1 MGFGIAALHRWDL
14 GSRIPTVR
22 RAGGR
27 GWCGAGHGAVA
38 APQFGTEVP
47 IGGVSFLRCS
57 RLGSGGGAGGAA
69 GTNGGGAGRAVC
81 AVGFGVRRHRYGG
94 AALEEGRKNG
104 EGDGEKWERE
114 RKERGGR
121 KRRGREEEKT
131 EGKKGGEEKLGK
143 RKTERKLG
151 KKREK
156 NKNKIKGKK
165 KPEKIEEN
173 N

>member
-1 MGFGIAALHRWDL
+1 MGFGIPDPHRS
-14 GSRIPTVR
+14 SRGRQGVVR
-22 RAGGR
+22 RRARSGRGPAVRHGGSDRGRFVPPLQPFGVGGGR
-27 GWCGAGHGAVA
+27 RWGCGNERGWG
-38 APQFGTEVP
+38 GT
-47 IGGVSFLRCS
+47 G
-57 RLGSGGGAGGAA
+57 
-69 GTNGGGAGRAVC
+69 
-81 AVGFGVRRHRYGG
+81 GVRRWVWGAETPLWRSGFGG
-94 AALEEGRKNG
+94 GEENG

-114 RKERGGR
+114 RKERGGGR

>member
-1 MGFGIAALHRWDL
+1 MRFGIPDPHRS
-14 GSRIPTVR
+14 SRGRQGVVR
-22 RAGGR
+22 RRARSGR
-27 GWCGAGHGAVA
+27 GPAVRHGGSDRGRFV
-38 APQFGTEVP
+38 PPLQPFGV
-47 IGGVSFLRCS
+47 
-57 RLGSGGGAGGAA
+57 GGGAGGAA

-114 RKERGGR
+114 RKERGGGR

-151 KKREK
+151 KKER
-156 NKNKIKGKK
+156 KIKIKSKERRNQKK
-165 KPEKIEEN
+165 
-173 N
+173 